1 MDRVFFSGPA
11 SFRFPGHQEE
21 SDPAGSRC
29 LFLSDPDDLARLL
42 IIQGRNVRL
51 QQASCLN
58 LLAEAEYPGARKVQ
72 EMDRVVDHLARTFED
87 RFFSTLMNGRGS
99 GDETRR
105 DRSLLQ
111 VSRQLEDIGD
121 RLVELAR
128 IREGNRIPAVSRD
141 ILDLGQKSIST
152 FTAALEAFFQESITL
167 AREAF
172 EMVLSL
178 EDHFQEL
185 LLGYLDGD
193 NGSSEFD
200 GAAAARVLEIQCL
213 RGVLMAQL
221 HIAESTIYRVSGE
234 RLSFSQYMHLE
245 RLAKEA
251 GARTG
256 CFSYKNLWGGISGAV
271 VGKLDLGEKGQWVFK
286 DGITKKILPEVE
298 NLKKWN
304 EVLEGVVPRLVAVGG
319 EEGETR
325 SFLSEFVDGELLSD
339 IVLNGAWEEKVE
351 ALLALHRTLGRIWEA
366 TLIEE
371 PPEISYVKQIRDR
384 LPAVFNQH
392 PRLRMIRHSSS
403 PAAASVGEL
412 LEQAGATE
420 PGLAPPFSVMLHGD
434 FNANNIMFNRKT
446 GSVRFIDI
454 HRSQHG
460 DLVQDLGVFLVS
472 GVRNPLARMTV
483 LEDLKNLNKMTKRF
497 AREFALDHGDTQFD
511 QRLVLSRARSFITSS
526 RLISDFGFAKELF
539 LEGLYYLDKFSERV
553 KP

>member
-1 MDRVFFSGPA
+1 VDAGAGGP
-11 SFRFPGHQEE
+11 
-21 SDPAGSRC
+21 RC
-29 LFLSDPDDLARLL
+29 LHVPDPDDLAKLL
-42 IIQGRNVRL
+42 IIQGRNIRL
-51 QQASCLN
+51 QQATCLN
-58 LLAEAEYPGARKVQ
+58 LLAETDYAGARKVE

-87 RFFSTLMNGRGS
+87 RFFSALLDSDSS
-99 GDETRR
+99 GEETRR
-105 DRSLLQ
+105 DRSLLH

-128 IREGNRIPAVSRD
+128 IREGNRIPALSPD
-141 ILDLGQKSIST
+141 ILDLGQNSIKT
-152 FTAALEAFFQESITL
+152 FTAALEAYFQESIPL

-178 EDHFQEL
+178 EDLCQDL
-185 LLGYLDGD
+185 LLGYLDDDARPIAGET
-193 NGSSEFD
+193 GGE
-200 GAAAARVLEIQCL
+200 AAARVLEIQCI
-213 RGVLMAQL
+213 RGVLLAQL

-234 RLSFSQYMHLE
+234 RLNFSQYMHLE

-319 EEGETR
+319 EDGETR

-339 IVLNGAWEEKVE
+339 IVLNGTWEDKVE
-351 ALLALHRTLGRIWEA
+351 ALLALHRTLKRIWEA
-366 TLIEE
+366 TLQEQ

-384 LPAVFNQH
+384 LPSVFNQH
-392 PRLRMIRHSSS
+392 PRLRMIRRSSS
-403 PAAASVGEL
+403 PAAPSVGEL
-412 LEQAGATE
+412 LDRAGDIE
-420 PGLAPPFSVMLHGD
+420 PTLVPPFAVMLHGD
-434 FNANNIMFNRKT
+434 FNANNIMFNHKT
-446 GSVRFIDI
+446 GDVRFIDI

-483 LEDLKNLNKMTKRF
+483 LEDLKSLNKMTKRF
-497 AREFALDHGDTQFD
+497 ARDFALAHGDTQFD
-511 QRLVLSRARSFITSS
+511 QRLILSRARSFITSS

-553 KP
+553 KT

>member
-1 MDRVFFSGPA
+1 MP
-11 SFRFPGHQEE
+11 
-21 SDPAGSRC
+21 
-29 LFLSDPDDLARLL
+29 DPDDLAELL
-42 IIQGRNVRL
+42 IIQGRNIRL
-51 QQASCLN
+51 QQATCLSQ
-58 LLAEAEYPGARKVQ
+58 LAESDYPGVRKVE

-87 RFFSTLMNGRGS
+87 RFFSVILEGATS

-105 DRSLLQ
+105 DRSLLH

-121 RLVELAR
+121 RLVELSR
-128 IREGNRIPAVSRD
+128 IREGNQVPALARD
-141 ILDLGQKSIST
+141 ILDLGQKSIRT
-152 FTAALEAFFQESITL
+152 FTAALEAFFQESISL

-178 EDHFQEL
+178 EDLCQDL
-185 LLGYLDGD
+185 LLGYLDDENHRSGERFGGED
-193 NGSSEFD
+193 
-200 GAAAARVLEIQCL
+200 AARVLEIQCI
-213 RGVLMAQL
+213 RGILLAQL
-221 HIAESTIYRVSGE
+221 HITESTIYRVSGE

-319 EEGETR
+319 EDGDTQ
-325 SFLSEFVDGELLSD
+325 SFLSEFVDGDLLSD

-351 ALLALHRTLGRIWEA
+351 ALLALHRTLGRIWET
-366 TLIEE
+366 TLVEE
-371 PPEISYVKQIRDR
+371 VPEISYVKQIRDR
-384 LPAVFNQH
+384 LSSVFNQH
-392 PRLRMIRHSSS
+392 PHLRMIRRTSTT
-403 PAAASVGEL
+403 AALSVGEL
-412 LEQAGATE
+412 LDLAGEVE
-420 PGLAPPFSVMLHGD
+420 PALAPPFSVMLHGD

-446 GSVRFIDI
+446 GTVRFIDI

-483 LEDLKNLNKMTKRF
+483 LDDLKNLNKMTKRF
-497 AREFALDHGDTQFD
+497 AREFATKHGDTQFD
-511 QRLVLSRARSFITSS
+511 QRLILSRARSFITSS
-526 RLISDFGFAKELF
+526 RLISDFGFAKELY

>member
-1 MDRVFFSGPA
+1 M
-11 SFRFPGHQEE
+11 
-21 SDPAGSRC
+21 
-29 LFLSDPDDLARLL
+29 SDPDDLAKLL
-42 IIQGRNVRL
+42 IIQGRNIRL
-51 QQASCLN
+51 QQATCLN
-58 LLAEAEYPGARKVQ
+58 RLVEPEYPGARKVE

-87 RFFSTLMNGRGS
+87 RFFCALLESDCS

-105 DRSLLQ
+105 DRSLLH

-128 IREGNRIPAVSRD
+128 IRQDNRIPVLAPDV
-141 ILDLGQKSIST
+141 LDLWQNSIKT
-152 FTAALEAFFQESITL
+152 FTAALEAFFQESIPL

-178 EDHFQEL
+178 EDLCQDL

-193 NGSSEFD
+193 SDRAGQEFGSE
-200 GAAAARVLEIQCL
+200 AAARVLEIQCL
-213 RGVLMAQL
+213 RGVLLAQL

-319 EEGETR
+319 EGGETQ

-339 IVLNGAWEEKVE
+339 IVLNGTWEEKVE
-351 ALLALHRTLGRIWEA
+351 ALLALHRTLRRIWEA
-366 TLIEE
+366 TLQER
-371 PPEISYVKQIRDR
+371 PPEISYVRQIRDR
-384 LPAVFNQH
+384 LPSVFNQH
-392 PRLRMIRHSSS
+392 PRLRMIRRSSNPS
-403 PAAASVGEL
+403 AASVGEL
-412 LEQAGATE
+412 LDRAGEAE
-420 PGLAPPFSVMLHGD
+420 PSLVPPFAVMLHGD

-446 GSVRFIDI
+446 GEVRFIDI

-483 LEDLKNLNKMTKRF
+483 LDDLKNMNKMTKRF
-497 AREFALDHGDTQFD
+497 AREFALAHGDTQFD
-511 QRLVLSRARSFITSS
+511 QRLTLSRARSFITSS
-526 RLISDFGFAKELF
+526 RLISDFGFAKELY
-539 LEGLYYLDKFSERV
+539 LEGLYYLDKFAERV

>member
-1 MDRVFFSGPA
+1 LP
-11 SFRFPGHQEE
+11 
-21 SDPAGSRC
+21 DPT
-29 LFLSDPDDLARLL
+29 DLAKLL
-42 IIQGRNVRL
+42 IIQGRNIRL
-51 QQASCLN
+51 QQATCLDR
-58 LLAEAEYPGARKVQ
+58 LAAADYPGARKVE

-87 RFFSTLMNGRGS
+87 RFFSDLLANR
-99 GDETRR
+99 DAAEETRR
-105 DRSLLQ
+105 DRSLLHL
-111 VSRQLEDIGD
+111 SRQLEDIGD

-128 IREGNRIPAVSRD
+128 IREGGRVPALAAD
-141 ILDLGQKSIST
+141 IHDLGQKSIRT
-152 FTAALEAFFQESITL
+152 FTASLEAFFQESIPM

-178 EDHFQEL
+178 ENLCQDL
-185 LLGYLDGD
+185 LLGYLDRQPDHPG
-193 NGSSEFD
+193 EVFD
-200 GAAAARVLEIQCL
+200 GGAAARVLELQGL
-213 RGVLMAQL
+213 RGILMAQL
-221 HIAESTIYRVSGE
+221 HITETTIYRVSGE

-304 EVLEGVVPRLVAVGG
+304 DVLEGVVPKLVAVGDG
-319 EEGETR
+319 ADGETS

-339 IVLNGAWEEKVE
+339 IVLNGTWEEKVE
-351 ALLALHRTLGRIWEA
+351 AQRALLKTLRRIWET
-366 TLIEE
+366 TLRED
-371 PPEISYVKQIRDR
+371 PPAISYVRQITDR

-392 PRLRMIRHSSS
+392 PRLRMIRQSGS
-403 PAAASVGEL
+403 PAAPSVNQL
-412 LEQAGATE
+412 LEHAGEIE

-434 FNANNIMFNRKT
+434 FNANNIMYNRKT
-446 GSVRFIDI
+446 GAVRFIDI
-454 HRSQHG
+454 HRSEHG
-460 DLVQDLGVFLVS
+460 DLIQDLGVFLVS

-483 LEDLKNLNKMTKRF
+483 LDDLKNLNKMTKRF
-497 AREFALDHGDTQFD
+497 AREFALSKGDTQFD
-511 QRLVLSRARSFITSS
+511 LRLILSRARSFITSS
-526 RLISDFGFAKELF
+526 RLISDFSFAKELY

>member
-1 MDRVFFSGPA
+1 VP
-11 SFRFPGHQEE
+11 E
-21 SDPAGSRC
+21 
-29 LFLSDPDDLARLL
+29 PDDLAKLL
-42 IIQGRNVRL
+42 IIQGRNIRL
-51 QQASCLN
+51 QQATCLN
-58 LLAEAEYPGARKVQ
+58 RLAETEYTGSRKVE

-87 RFFSTLMNGRGS
+87 RFFTTILGGEADSDQARH
-99 GDETRR
+99 
-105 DRSLLQ
+105 DRSLLH

-121 RLVELAR
+121 RLVELSR
-128 IREGNRIPAVSRD
+128 IREGNQVPALAPD
-141 ILDLGQKSIST
+141 ILDLGQKSIRT
-152 FTAALEAFFQESITL
+152 FTAALEAFFQESIPL

-178 EDHFQEL
+178 ENLCQDL
-185 LLGYLDGD
+185 LLGYLDDHSGRE
-193 NGSSEFD
+193 GQRFAGEE
-200 GAAAARVLEIQCL
+200 AARVLETQCI
-213 RGVLMAQL
+213 RGILLAQL

-234 RLSFSQYMHLE
+234 RLNFSQYMHLE

-256 CFSYKNLWGGISGAV
+256 CFSYRNLWGGISGAV

-304 EVLEGVVPRLVAVGG
+304 EVLEGVVPKLVAVGG
-319 EEGETR
+319 EDGETQ
-325 SFLSEFVDGELLSD
+325 SFLSEFVDGDLLSD

-371 PPEISYVKQIRDR
+371 VPEISYVKQIRDR
-384 LPAVFNQH
+384 ISSVFNQH
-392 PRLRMIRHSSS
+392 PHLRMIRRTGS
-403 PAAASVGEL
+403 PAAPSVGEL
-412 LEQAGATE
+412 LDLAGQAE
-420 PGLAPPFSVMLHGD
+420 PSLAPPFSVMLHGD
-434 FNANNIMFNRKT
+434 FNANNIMFNHKT

-483 LEDLKNLNKMTKRF
+483 LDDLKNLNKMTKRY
-497 AREFALDHGDTQFD
+497 AREFALAHGDSHFD
-511 QRLVLSRARSFITSS
+511 LRLILSRARSFITSS
-526 RLISDFGFAKELF
+526 RLISDFAFAKELY

-553 KP
+553 KT